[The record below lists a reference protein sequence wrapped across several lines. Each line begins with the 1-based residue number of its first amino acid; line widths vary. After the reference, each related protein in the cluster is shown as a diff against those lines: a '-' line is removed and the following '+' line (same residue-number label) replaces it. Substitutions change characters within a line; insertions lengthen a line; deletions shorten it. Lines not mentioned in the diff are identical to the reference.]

1 MTLQSTQHAAM
12 DDTPC
17 PAGVSPVPR
26 AFPKGVQRRK
36 KAGEIGPGES
46 FFRRLLSYFFFYSYL
61 CSGKTKYLEQMNR
74 TTKIIIGCGA
84 VLAALV
90 IGFLLYTMH
99 GQMQESKQMLALAE
113 MDKMEMENEYEQ
125 FAMQY
130 NEMKT
135 QINNDSLVAQL
146 ELEQKRTEEL
156 LEELRRVKSS
166 DAAEIMRLKK
176 ELATLRE
183 VLRSYVLQIDSLN
196 RMNEALAQENSNL
209 KTQNQQ
215 AQQHISNLQ
224 GENESLSD
232 KVAIASQLDAT
243 GIYAEGRNKKGKAAK
258 KIKDVKKFVIGFTI
272 ARNVTTATGIRS
284 IYVRIT
290 TPTGD
295 VLTKGGTFAY
305 ENRQLEFS
313 IRKDIEYT
321 GEEQSVTVYWDVA
334 ETLSAGNYRV
344 DIFADGHNIGTTHF
358 TFDK

>member
-1 MTLQSTQHAAM
+1 M
-12 DDTPC
+12 D
-17 PAGVSPVPR
+17 
-26 AFPKGVQRRK
+26 K
-36 KAGEIGPGES
+36 K
-46 FFRRLLSYFFFYSYL
+46 
-61 CSGKTKYLEQMNR
+61 
-74 TTKIIIGCGA
+74 TKIILGVVAFI
-84 VLAALV
+84 VAAV
-90 IGFLLYTMH
+90 IGFLLHTMR
-99 GQMQESKQMLALAE
+99 QQKLESKQMLELAE
-113 MDKMEMENEYEQ
+113 MDKLEMENEYEQ

-146 ELEQKRTEEL
+146 EMEQKKTEEL

-196 RMNEALAQENSNL
+196 RMNEALTQENTNL
-209 KTQNQQ
+209 RTQNEQ
-215 AQQHISNLQ
+215 ARQHISNLST
-224 GENESLSD
+224 ENESLSD

-258 KIKDVKKFVIGFTI
+258 KIADVKKFVIGFTI
-272 ARNVTTATGIRS
+272 ARNVTTSTGIRS

-295 VLTKGGTFAY
+295 VLSKGGTFAY
-305 ENRQLEFS
+305 ENRQLEYS

-334 ETLSAGNYRV
+334 EALSAGNYRV

-358 TFDK
+358 SFDK

>member
-1 MTLQSTQHAAM
+1 M
-12 DDTPC
+12 D
-17 PAGVSPVPR
+17 
-26 AFPKGVQRRK
+26 K
-36 KAGEIGPGES
+36 
-46 FFRRLLSYFFFYSYL
+46 
-61 CSGKTKYLEQMNR
+61 KTKIVLG
-74 TTKIIIGCGA
+74 IVAA
-84 VLAALV
+84 VVALV
-90 IGFLLYTMH
+90 IGFLIYTMRN
-99 GQMQESKQMLALAE
+99 QMLESKQMLELAE
-113 MDKMEMENEYEQ
+113 MDKLEMVNEYEQ

-146 ELEQKRTEEL
+146 EIEQKRTEEL

-183 VLRSYVLQIDSLN
+183 VLRSYVMQIDSLN
-196 RMNEALAQENSNL
+196 RMNEALTQENSNL
-209 KTQNQQ
+209 KTQNEQ
-215 AQQHISNLQ
+215 ARQHITNLYT
-224 GENESLSD
+224 ENESLSD

-258 KIKDVKKFVIGFTI
+258 KIKDVKKFVIGFAI
-272 ARNVTTATGIRS
+272 ARNVTTSTGIRS
-284 IYVRIT
+284 LFVRIT

-305 ENRQLEFS
+305 ENRQLEYS

-321 GEEQSVTVYWDVA
+321 GEEQSVTVYWDVTEA
-334 ETLSAGNYRV
+334 LSAGSYRV

-358 TFDK
+358 SFDK

>member
-1 MTLQSTQHAAM
+1 M
-12 DDTPC
+12 D
-17 PAGVSPVPR
+17 
-26 AFPKGVQRRK
+26 K
-36 KAGEIGPGES
+36 K
-46 FFRRLLSYFFFYSYL
+46 
-61 CSGKTKYLEQMNR
+61 
-74 TTKIIIGCGA
+74 TKIILGVVA
-84 VLAALV
+84 ALVALV
-90 IGFLLYTMH
+90 IGFLLYTMRE
-99 GQMQESKQMLALAE
+99 QKRESKQMLELAE
-113 MDKMEMENEYEQ
+113 MDKLEMENEYEQ

-146 ELEQKRTEEL
+146 EMEQKKTEEL

-196 RMNEALAQENSNL
+196 RMNEALTQENSNL
-209 KTQNQQ
+209 KTQNEQ
-215 AQQHISNLQ
+215 ARQHISNLST
-224 GENESLSD
+224 ENESLSD

-258 KIKDVKKFVIGFTI
+258 RIADVKKFVIGFTI
-272 ARNVTTATGIRS
+272 ARNVTTSTGIRS

-295 VLTKGGTFAY
+295 VLSKGGTFAY
-305 ENRQLEFS
+305 ENRQLEYS

-334 ETLSAGNYRV
+334 EALSAGNYRV

-358 TFDK
+358 SFDK

>member
-1 MTLQSTQHAAM
+1 MNKKHWTIIAVVAA
-12 DDTPC
+12 
-17 PAGVSPVPR
+17 
-26 AFPKGVQRRK
+26 
-36 KAGEIGPGES
+36 
-46 FFRRLLSYFFFYSYL
+46 
-61 CSGKTKYLEQMNR
+61 
-74 TTKIIIGCGA
+74 
-84 VLAALV
+84 LAACV
-90 IGFLLYTMH
+90 IGFLLYTMY
-99 GQMQESKQMLALAE
+99 GQMVESKQMLELAE

-146 ELEQKRTEEL
+146 EMEQKRTEEL

-176 ELATLRE
+176 ELATLRQ

-196 RMNEALAQENSNL
+196 RMNEALERENSNL

-215 AQQHISNLQ
+215 AQQHISNLSS
-224 GENESLSD
+224 ENESLSD

-258 KIKDVKKFVIGFTI
+258 KIKDVKKFVIGFNI
-272 ARNVTTATGIRS
+272 ARNVTTSTGIRS

-305 ENRQLEFS
+305 ENRQLEYS

-321 GEEQSVTVYWDVA
+321 GEEQSITVYWDVA
-334 ETLSAGNYRV
+334 EALSAGNYRV

-358 TFDK
+358 AFDK

>member
-1 MTLQSTQHAAM
+1 M
-12 DDTPC
+12 D
-17 PAGVSPVPR
+17 
-26 AFPKGVQRRK
+26 K
-36 KAGEIGPGES
+36 K
-46 FFRRLLSYFFFYSYL
+46 
-61 CSGKTKYLEQMNR
+61 
-74 TTKIIIGCGA
+74 TKIILGVVAFI
-84 VLAALV
+84 VAAV
-90 IGFLLYTMH
+90 IGFLLHTMR
-99 GQMQESKQMLALAE
+99 QQKLESKQMLELAE
-113 MDKMEMENEYEQ
+113 MDKLEMENEYEQ

-146 ELEQKRTEEL
+146 EMEQKKTEEL

-196 RMNEALAQENSNL
+196 RMNEALTQENTNL
-209 KTQNQQ
+209 RTQNEQ
-215 AQQHISNLQ
+215 ARQHISNLST
-224 GENESLSD
+224 ENESLSD

-258 KIKDVKKFVIGFTI
+258 RIADVKKFVIGFTI
-272 ARNVTTATGIRS
+272 ARNVTTSTGIRS

-295 VLTKGGTFAY
+295 VLSKGGTFAY
-305 ENRQLEFS
+305 ENRQLEYS

-334 ETLSAGNYRV
+334 EALSAGNYRV

-358 TFDK
+358 SFDK

>member
-1 MTLQSTQHAAM
+1 M
-12 DDTPC
+12 D
-17 PAGVSPVPR
+17 
-26 AFPKGVQRRK
+26 K
-36 KAGEIGPGES
+36 K
-46 FFRRLLSYFFFYSYL
+46 
-61 CSGKTKYLEQMNR
+61 
-74 TTKIIIGCGA
+74 TKIILG
-84 VLAALV
+84 VVAAIVAAV
-90 IGFLLYTMH
+90 IGFLLYTMRQ
-99 GQMQESKQMLALAE
+99 QMLDSKQMLELAE
-113 MDKMEMENEYEQ
+113 MDKLEMENEYEQ

-146 ELEQKRTEEL
+146 EMEQKKTEEL

-196 RMNEALAQENSNL
+196 RMNEALERENSNL
-209 KTQNQQ
+209 KTQNEQ
-215 AQQHISNLQ
+215 ARQHISNLST
-224 GENESLSD
+224 ENESLSD

-243 GIYAEGRNKKGKAAK
+243 GIYAVGHNKKGKAAK
-258 KIKDVKKFVIGFTI
+258 KIKDVKKFVIGFSI
-272 ARNVTTATGIRS
+272 ARNVTTATGVRS

-305 ENRQLEFS
+305 ENRQLEYS

-334 ETLSAGNYRV
+334 EALSAGNYRV

-358 TFDK
+358 SFDK